1 MNGSIH
7 NKIYHDFSNV
17 NAKLK
22 IGIFFQF
29 QFFFRRS
36 VENENYDDHIYD
48 NDIHFQCNNAK
59 MHCR

>member
-7 NKIYHDFSNV
+7 NKIYHDFSNL

-22 IGIFFQF
+22 IGIFFPVPV
-29 QFFFRRS
+29 FFSGAVLKMKIMTIISMTMIF
-36 VENENYDDHIYD
+36 I
-48 NDIHFQCNNAK
+48 FNAI